1 LVGQQA
7 VVSFS
12 RAVNLVY
19 DTANTSLTTAQRQSL
34 VELVLA
40 TAEQSA
46 TPGVVHD
53 VKAVVWPRVPC
64 LPISKLSI
72 ACAVQIA
79 EQAPAFIINQY
90 ALSFC
95 MCAAHPLSLLLL
107 GWSS

>member
-1 LVGQQA
+1 VANL
-7 VVSFS
+7 S

-19 DTANTSLTTAQRQSL
+19 GTANTSLTTAQRQSL

-46 TPGVVHD
+46 TPGFVHD

-79 EQAPAFIINQY
+79 EQAPAFVTNQY

-95 MCAAHPLSLLLL
+95 MCAAYPLILLLL